1 MHSRPVWFLCLCCND
16 SHPGVS
22 MTLEH
27 VVVQLKHEKQRVVS
41 IQLDL
46 ARAKEQ
52 NFLVVHP
59 CLLSLPTFRPTTL
72 KRVHMLNVEATA

>member
-1 MHSRPVWFLCLCCND
+1 
-16 SHPGVS
+16 

-27 VVVQLKHEKQRVVS
+27 MDLQLKHEKQRVVS

-52 NFLVVHP
+52 NFLVVRP
-59 CLLSLPTFRPTTL
+59 CLLSLPTIRPATL
-72 KRVHMLNVEATA
+72 KRAHMLTVGATA